1 MSTTI
6 IKLFLRFS
14 IGSGFLS
21 AVADRFGLWSEAVS
35 AWGNWDNFL
44 GYTQL
49 INPLLPKIFI
59 PAIGTS
65 ATAAELI
72 FGICLLL
79 GLKTKVMAQLSGYL
93 LLLFALA
100 ISFSTGLKGALDYAV
115 FAASAAAFALS
126 VLPGKYLEL
135 ETLFI
140 KKNKA

>member
-1 MSTTI
+1 MNTTI
-6 IKLFLRFS
+6 IKVFLRFS
-14 IGSGFLS
+14 IGIGFLS
-21 AVADRFGLWSEAVS
+21 AVADRFGLWPEAVS

-44 GYTQL
+44 EYTQL
-49 INPLLPKIFI
+49 INPLLPEILI
-59 PAIGTS
+59 PTIGTI
-65 ATAAELI
+65 ATAAELV
-72 FGICLLL
+72 FGICLLF
-79 GLKTKVMAQLSGYL
+79 GLKTTVMAKMSGYL

-135 ETLFI
+135 EALLV